1 MWRLRH
7 IQVLDNELPSGQIS
21 YQTKLRKCFNSE
33 YRLVCKGLN
42 HQVVGLL
49 SVDAKTLRLVLL
61 YDRLGIS
68 KVLVLYRRG
77 LVFLLRINLLFLLLP
92 YSVSAVLL
100 CSKSWL
106 SDRYPTGRFSGSLCW
121 FVLPMRWYSGI

>member
-1 MWRLRH
+1 MRRLRR
-7 IQVLDNELPSGQIS
+7 IRVLDSELSNGQIS
-21 YQTKLRKCFNSE
+21 YQTKLRKCFGSE
-33 YRLVCKGLN
+33 YWLVCGKLSRL
-42 HQVVGLL
+42 VVGLL

-61 YDRLGIS
+61 CDRLDIS

-100 CSKSWL
+100 RSKS
-106 SDRYPTGRFSGSLCW
+106 
-121 FVLPMRWYSGI
+121 

>member
-1 MWRLRH
+1 MWRLQH

-21 YQTKLRKCFNSE
+21 YQTKLRKCFDSGC
-33 YRLVCKGLN
+33 RLVCKGLN

-49 SVDAKTLRLVLL
+49 FVDAKTLHLVLL

-77 LVFLLRINLLFLLLP
+77 LVFPLRINLLFLLLP
-92 YSVSAVLL
+92 YLVLAVLL
-100 CSKSWL
+100 RSKS
-106 SDRYPTGRFSGSLCW
+106 
-121 FVLPMRWYSGI
+121 

>member
-1 MWRLRH
+1 MRCLRR
-7 IQVLDNELPSGQIS
+7 IQVLDNELPSSQIS
-21 YQTKLRKCFNSE
+21 YQTKLRKCFDSK
-33 YRLVCKGLN
+33 YQLVCEELN
-42 HQVVGLL
+42 RQVVGLL

-92 YSVSAVLL
+92 YLVLAVLL
-100 CSKSWL
+100 HSKSGL
-106 SDRYPTGRFSGSLCW
+106 SDRYPMGRFSGSLCW